1 MSFDL
6 DIIPERERYD
16 NDNIEPDEDY
26 EYGEEEEVQ
35 T

>member
-6 DIIPERERYD
+6 DVIPQRERYD

-26 EYGEEEEVQ
+26 EDEE
-35 T
+35 

>member
-16 NDNIEPDEDY
+16 NDNIEPDEYY
-26 EYGEEEEVQ
+26 EDEE
-35 T
+35 

>member
-6 DIIPERERYD
+6 EVIPERDRYD

-26 EYGEEEEVQ
+26 EDEE
-35 T
+35 

>member
-26 EYGEEEEVQ
+26 EDEE
-35 T
+35 

>member
-6 DIIPERERYD
+6 DVIPQRDRYD

-26 EYGEEEEVQ
+26 EDEE
-35 T
+35 

>member
-16 NDNIEPDEDY
+16 NDNIEPDEEY
-26 EYGEEEEVQ
+26 EDEE
-35 T
+35 